1 MIYKRRLSDKRL
13 EEYQE
18 KSMVVLFTCPT
29 SYDLVTFFPPS
40 AEGEPT
46 SFYWKKKANMWLSQN
61 DAALAAVVQQFLL
74 LDFSFQLAEFAITGA
89 DVCTSLQHHAVYLP
103 RYSYFF

>member
-1 MIYKRRLSDKRL
+1 MQLQLFLPAESSYLLFHDLQEEAERQASRRVSRKVYGSTIYLS
-13 EEYQE
+13 Y
-18 KSMVVLFTCPT
+18 
-29 SYDLVTFFPPS
+29 YDLVTFFPPS

-74 LDFSFQLAEFAITGA
+74 LDFSF
-89 DVCTSLQHHAVYLP
+89 
-103 RYSYFF
+103 